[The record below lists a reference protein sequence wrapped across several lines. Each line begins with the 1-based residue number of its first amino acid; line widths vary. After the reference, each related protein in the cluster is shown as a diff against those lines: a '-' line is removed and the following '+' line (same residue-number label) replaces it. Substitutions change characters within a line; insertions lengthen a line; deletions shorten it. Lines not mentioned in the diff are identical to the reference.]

1 MLKLARMQR
10 PSVFDAPIYA
20 VLVALG
26 VGLVVLARWAARR
39 KGTRWESLVALRMG
53 DVLFTEMLGAF
64 LVGFGIGSLVVPQLD
79 YGFGPSSG
87 PPGRPVTLGPGGFDP
102 FRGSRLPLILGLVLA
117 ALSAIVRID
126 WTDHLLR
133 GPSKGNALSTYIGWD
148 AKVVAPI
155 RAGEYGEI
163 ALPDGSGNVMAVSA
177 TADTDIAPGT
187 PGRVTGTKDLNLVVA
202 PIPH

>member
-1 MLKLARMQR
+1 MQR

-26 VGLVVLARWAARR
+26 VALVLLARRAARR

-64 LVGFGIGSLVVPQLD
+64 LVGYGIGSLVVPQLD
-79 YGFGPSSG
+79 YGFGPSGPSG
-87 PPGRPVTLGPGGFDP
+87 RVVIGPGGFDP
-102 FRGSRLPLILGLVLA
+102 FRGSRLPLILGVVLA

-187 PGRVTGTKDLNLVVA
+187 PVRVTGTKDLNLVVA
-202 PIPH
+202 PITQ

>member
-1 MLKLARMQR
+1 MQR

-26 VGLVVLARWAARR
+26 VGLIVLARWAARR
-39 KGTRWESLVALRMG
+39 KGTRWESLVALRIG
-53 DVLFTEMLGAF
+53 DVLFTEILGAF
-64 LVGFGIGSLVVPQLD
+64 IVGYGIGSLVVPQLD
-79 YGFGPSSG
+79 YGLGPSGPSG
-87 PPGRPVTLGPGGFDP
+87 RVVIGPGGFDP
-102 FRGSRLPLILGLVLA
+102 FRGSRLPLILGVVLA
-117 ALSAIVRID
+117 ALSAIMRID

-187 PGRVTGTKDLNLVVA
+187 PVRVTGTKDLNLVVA
-202 PIPH
+202 PIPQ

>member
-1 MLKLARMQR
+1 
-10 PSVFDAPIYA
+10 VFDAPLYA
-20 VLVALG
+20 VVVGIGAALI
-26 VGLVVLARWAARR
+26 VLARWAARR
-39 KGTRWESLVALRMG
+39 PGTKWETFVALRIG

-64 LVGFGIGSLVVPQLD
+64 LIGYGIGALVSPQLD
-79 YGFGPSSG
+79 DGGPPGG
-87 PPGRPVTLGPGGFDP
+87 PPGRPVGRFGGAFS
-102 FRGSRLPLILGLVLA
+102 GNRLPFLLGLVA
-117 ALSAIVRID
+117 AAVSAIVRID

-177 TADTDIAPGT
+177 TADMDIASGT
-187 PGRVTGTKDLNLVVA
+187 RVRVTGTKDLNLVVA
-202 PIPH
+202 PIASP